1 MRIFKFKRILFG
13 SKSIPTPSAKVDELL
28 RRLQQQ
34 DSNEPPDDPLEADKR
49 LLRIQALLSDVD
61 QRTRE
66 IFIAARS
73 GHTYPEIAE
82 AWGISVSKVQKCV
95 ARGLLEIVK
104 AEYAASSKPR

>member
-1 MRIFKFKRILFG
+1 VRIFKFKRNLFG
-13 SKSIPTPSAKVDELL
+13 SKSTPTPSAKVDELL
-28 RRLQQQ
+28 GRHQQQ

-49 LLRIQALLSDVD
+49 LLRIQALLGDVD

-82 AWGISVSKVQKCV
+82 AWGISVSKVEKCV
-95 ARGLLEIVK
+95 ARGLLEIMK
-104 AEYAASSKPR
+104 ANYAASSKP